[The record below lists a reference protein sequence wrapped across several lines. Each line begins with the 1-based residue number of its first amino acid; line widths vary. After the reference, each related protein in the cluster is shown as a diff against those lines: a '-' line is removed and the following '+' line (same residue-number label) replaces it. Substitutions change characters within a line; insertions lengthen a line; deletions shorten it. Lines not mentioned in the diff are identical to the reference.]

1 MKFHVS
7 KSLKFFM
14 TLKGDAKFKRKV
26 IRGLKNDV
34 NNLVNFH
41 ASSQK
46 SENLHFDELLLSEA
60 YKLLDKEV
68 RKSYVL
74 WHRRVRKVWK
84 KADSCFQKWQDEFDE
99 F

>member
-1 MKFHVS
+1 
-7 KSLKFFM
+7 M

-34 NNLVNFH
+34 NNLVKFH

-60 YKLLDKEV
+60 YKSLDKKV

-74 WHRRVRKVWK
+74 
-84 KADSCFQKWQDEFDE
+84 
-99 F
+99 

>member
-1 MKFHVS
+1 
-7 KSLKFFM
+7 M

-60 YKLLDKEV
+60 YKLLDKKV

-74 WHRRVRKVWK
+74 
-84 KADSCFQKWQDEFDE
+84 
-99 F
+99 